1 MQGNQTMDII
11 KMVWP
16 LILIQL
22 AVQIYALVDLF
33 KKGKTKNLNMPVW
46 LIIIL
51 FGEIVGAVVYFI
63 VGRSEE

>member
-1 MQGNQTMDII
+1 MENAQLADMI
-11 KMVWP
+11 KLIWP

-33 KKGKTKNLNMPVW
+33 KKGKTKNLNMAVW

-51 FGEIVGAVVYFI
+51 FGEIVGAIVYFL

>member
-1 MQGNQTMDII
+1 MEGNQAMYII
-11 KMVWP
+11 KLVWP
-16 LILIQL
+16 LIVIQL
-22 AVQIYALVDLF
+22 TVQIYALVDLF

-51 FGEIVGAVVYFI
+51 FGEIVGAIVYFI